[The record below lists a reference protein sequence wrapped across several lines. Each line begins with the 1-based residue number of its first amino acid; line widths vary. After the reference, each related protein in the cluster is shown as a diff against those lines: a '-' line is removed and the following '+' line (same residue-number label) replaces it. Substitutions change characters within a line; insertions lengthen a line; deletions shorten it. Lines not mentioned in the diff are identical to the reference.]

1 MNLRRHDNSETTE
14 SKTIYPVPQK
24 IEPSTRPGWLKRPVA
39 WLVVFAVIG
48 IGAAAY
54 FRTRPNVQQSS
65 PPVFQVRTAEVRS
78 GTLEQSIRVTGTTVS
93 THGAQLRAPF
103 LRGQRSRGGGSDFG
117 LTLTDLVEPGSTV
130 KPGDVLAVFDNVR
143 MRDRLSDLQAERV
156 DLEGRIRKLLANRGV
171 TRETHDQDVR
181 RAKAA
186 LDSARLDLKTAP
198 VLPAIRA
205 EMFRLTS
212 AENQEVYESL
222 NAQTQYL
229 DIAEDAEIRS
239 LEHTMDSARAEE
251 RRAEL
256 NLERMTVR
264 APVGGLVV
272 MQQIIRNGEPAQVRN
287 GDSLGPGQPYLQ
299 IVDASSLIVQAAASQ
314 VDVAKLRIGS
324 PAHLEFDA
332 YPGVKAKGKVK
343 LIGSLATG
351 SRFRRSY
358 FAQLPVTIT
367 IDNLDEHVIPGLSA
381 SADIV
386 LAKETDATIIPR
398 GAIFEQDKQPYA
410 FIRRSSGWEKCSLEL
425 GLTNNV
431 AAAVRSGVSEGE
443 VVALEQPA
451 KWSDCLETN
460 TTQRQTGSSDSGS

>member
-1 MNLRRHDNSETTE
+1 MNLRRHDNPETTE
-14 SKTIYPVPQK
+14 SKTIYPLPQK
-24 IEPSTRPGWLKRPVA
+24 TEQPAAGLRWWKRPVA
-39 WLVVFAVIG
+39 WLAVFAVIG

-54 FRTRPNVQQSS
+54 LRSRPAVQQSS
-65 PPVFQVRTAEVRS
+65 PAVYQVRTAEVRS
-78 GTLEQSIRVTGTTVS
+78 GTIEQSMRVTGTTVS

-117 LTLTDLVEPGSTV
+117 LTLTELVEPGSTV
-130 KPGDVLAVFDNVR
+130 KPGDVVAVFDNVR
-143 MRDRLSDLQAERV
+143 MRDRLNDLQAERV
-156 DLEGRIRKLLANRGV
+156 DMEGRIRKLLANRAV
-171 TRETHDQDVR
+171 TRETHDQDIR

-186 LDSARLDLKTAP
+186 LGSSQLDLKTAP

-205 EMFRLTS
+205 EMFRLTA

-222 NAQTQYL
+222 TAQTPYL
-229 DIAEDAEIRS
+229 DIAENAEIRS
-239 LEHTMDSARAEE
+239 LEHSLESAHAEE

-299 IVDASSLIVQAAASQ
+299 IVDASSLIVQASASQ

-332 YPGVKAKGKVK
+332 YPGVKAQGKVK

-358 FAQLPVTIT
+358 FAQLPVTVT
-367 IDNLDEHVIPGLSA
+367 IDGTDKRVIPGLSA

-398 GAIFEQDKQPYA
+398 GAVFQQAEQPYA
-410 FIRRSSGWEKCSLEL
+410 FVRRSSGWEKCSLEL

-431 AAAVRSGVSEGE
+431 EAAVRSGVTEGD

-451 KWSDCLETN
+451 KWSDCLET
-460 TTQRQTGSSDSGS
+460 TTQRQTGAANSGS